1 MEIISR
7 NELLEKLDTKKG
19 KVTKIKIKGEYMI
32 QIFFSKFNYNLEEEI
47 LKMQDLLRDSVIS
60 FCLND
65 VNFMGFENEELICM
79 LNDTKDTTIRI
90 K

>member
-7 NELLEKLDTKKG
+7 KELLEKLDTKKG
-19 KVTKIKIKGEYMI
+19 KVTKIKIEGEYMI